1 MIRLETEA
9 TLDASPTEVW
19 QVLTDFAR
27 YPEWNPLLLEARGDA
42 RPGARVAMRVTAPD
56 GSGKRYGFTATLVRC
71 EPGQALEWT
80 GGVRGVLS
88 GLHYFRLSPEGTG
101 TRLVHGEDFSG
112 LLITLMGRKRI
123 EAFKPAYEG
132 LNRALT
138 QRLRLHKAQPRRP
151 DGGTA

>member
-9 TLDASPTEVW
+9 HLDSSPTEVW
-19 QVLTDFAR
+19 QVLTDFAG
-27 YPEWNPLLLEARGDA
+27 YPEWNPLLLEARGEA
-42 RPGARVAMRVTAPD
+42 KSGARVAMRVTAPD

-88 GLHYFRLSPEGTG
+88 GLHYFRLSPNGTG

-112 LLITLMGRKRI
+112 LIVTLMGRKRI

-132 LNRALT
+132 LNRALAE
-138 QRLRLHKAQPRRP
+138 RLRKAQPQNP
-151 DGGTA
+151 DAGTA